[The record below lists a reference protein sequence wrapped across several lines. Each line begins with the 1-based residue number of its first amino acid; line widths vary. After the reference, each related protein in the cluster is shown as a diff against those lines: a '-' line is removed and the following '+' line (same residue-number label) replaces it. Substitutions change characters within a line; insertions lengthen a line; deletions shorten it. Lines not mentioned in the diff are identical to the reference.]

1 MTAEEVGMRSEDDR
15 ETTVRVTIL
24 GQEYP
29 LRAHADADYVREIAA
44 SLDARMR
51 KIQQAEPDRPPLKV
65 AILTALNLI
74 DEVFAL
80 RREKVDLADRFERKV
95 REYTELLS
103 RGLME

>member
-1 MTAEEVGMRSEDDR
+1 MRSEEDR

-51 KIQQAEPDRPPLKV
+51 MIQQAEPDRPPLKV

-95 REYTELLS
+95 RECTEQLN

>member
-1 MTAEEVGMRSEDDR
+1 MRSEEDR

-29 LRAHADADYVREIAA
+29 LRAFADAEYVREIAA

-51 KIQQAEPDRPPLKV
+51 KIQQAGPDRPPLKV
-65 AILTALNLI
+65 AILAALNLM
-74 DEVFAL
+74 DEIFAL
-80 RREKVDLADRFERKV
+80 KREQADVADRFERKI
-95 REYTELLS
+95 REYTEQLT